1 MDIYRTNEKT
11 PRKLVLLNPN
21 HDEETTTYVDVTN
34 LKFMHVLQTDWINT
48 IHELDSEYVDGLFS
62 LKLTW
67 GMNDM
72 SNNDSGRQIRGQ
84 MNEILGENGIGNLQ
98 YNEESNFDIS
108 PEIDANQIEKVL
120 QSDRLG
126 RIIEAMRAYNLELVV
141 C

>member
-11 PRKLVLLNPN
+11 PRRLVLINLNQ
-21 HDEETTTYVDVTN
+21 DDDITTYVDVTN
-34 LKFMHVLQTDWINT
+34 LKFTHVPQTDWINM

-72 SNNDSGRQIRGQ
+72 SNNDSGRQIRRQ
-84 MNEILGENGIGNLQ
+84 MNEILYENGIGNLQ
-98 YNEESNFDIS
+98 HNEESNFDIS

-126 RIIEAMRAYNLELVV
+126 GIIEAMRAYNLELVV